1 MASQL
6 ADYEIAG
13 PAMDDRVLPCLRARR
28 PARLGAGEATVW
40 LLGPAGRGS
49 WEAAR
54 ARLEAVAAVRSDQL
68 PSWLEAGTAEWA
80 QRPVVWVSAAT
91 LVAGTLASPPGD
103 LSVADKLRAVAAASR
118 GAHALHEHGQLHGAI
133 CPQTVALV
141 AADGVLTS
149 TFGSPPAP
157 GAPQQRVWKGVLGP
171 PSLADGKQPVAHVG
185 FPPLGFVDPQLLR
198 GDGGRWSDIWGLG
211 ATLQQALVGSP
222 PFPGTEELP
231 VVQGLA
237 KVLAAPA
244 PAKADLPERVA
255 GLVQACLSLD
265 PIDRPATA
273 RDFADQLDDVASR
286 W

>member
-6 ADYEIAG
+6 ADYEIVG
-13 PAMDDRVLPCLRARR
+13 PAIDERVLPCLRARR

-40 LLGPAGRGS
+40 LLGPAARGS

-54 ARLEAVAAVRSDQL
+54 TRLEAIAAVRSEQL
-68 PSWLEAGTAEWA
+68 PAWLEAGTAEWER
-80 QRPVVWVSAAT
+80 RPVFFVSAST
-91 LVAGTLASPPGD
+91 LVSGTLASPPGE
-103 LSVADKLRAVAAASR
+103 LSVPDKLRAIAAAAR

-133 CPQTVALV
+133 CPQAVALV
-141 AADGVLTS
+141 APASSLAG

-157 GAPQQRVWKGVLGP
+157 GAPQPSWRGVLGP
-171 PSLADGKQPVAHVG
+171 PSLADGKRLVAHVG
-185 FPPLGFVDPQLLR
+185 YPPLSFLDPQLLR
-198 GDGGRWSDIWGLG
+198 GEGGRWSDIWGLG
-211 ATLQQALVGSP
+211 ATVRQVLVGSA

-237 KVLAAPA
+237 KVLAAPVPA
-244 PAKADLPERVA
+244 PADLPERVA
-255 GLVQACLSLD
+255 GIVASCLSLD

-273 RDFADQLDDVASR
+273 RDVADQLEDAASR